1 MGTVLGAMRNV
12 RWHELQHAYG
22 SASQVPGVLSRI
34 AWGDAPSSG
43 EALTDLERWIGTPP
57 VFDSTAATVP
67 FLWELAATDTVRDR
81 AGVLDLL
88 ATILAAGNPQHPA
101 WTRAAHQAVAEGRG
115 TAVRLAAAVPE
126 AREADRPGGPPD
138 TPEPGGLSPAHPAQ
152 AATGLSPAH
161 PAQALGAAATRLLT
175 AIDGHTCPA
184 CPAPPPA
191 PA

>member
-34 AWGDAPSSG
+34 AWGDAPSSD
-43 EALTDLERWIGTPP
+43 EALNDLERWIGTPP

-88 ATILAAGNPQHPA
+88 STILAAGNPEHPA
-101 WTRAAHQAVAEGRG
+101 WTRAAHGAVAEGRG
-115 TAVRLAAAVPE
+115 TAVRLAA
-126 AREADRPGGPPD
+126 DD
-138 TPEPGGLSPAHPAQ
+138 TAISPHR
-152 AATGLSPAH
+152 TVS
-161 PAQALGAAATRLLT
+161 AAATRLLA

-184 CPAPPPA
+184 CPAPPPDRA
-191 PA
+191 

>member
-34 AWGDAPSSG
+34 AWGDRPSSD
-43 EALTDLERWIGTPP
+43 EALNDLERWIGTPP

-88 ATILAAGNPQHPA
+88 ATILAAGNPEHPA
-101 WTRAAHQAVAEGRG
+101 WTRGAHEAVAEGRG
-115 TAVRLAAAVPE
+115 TAVRLAAAVVDTRE
-126 AREADRPGGPPD
+126 ARRTAGTPD
-138 TPEPGGLSPAHPAQ
+138 TPGPGVPS
-152 AATGLSPAH
+152 
-161 PAQALGAAATRLLT
+161 PAQALRAAATRLLA

-184 CPAPPPA
+184 CPAPPPDA
-191 PA
+191 GAA